1 MVTYY
6 QSVSY
11 ALLSVRLVEHIV
23 RDTQVLAKRRH
34 IGDVSVHMIGDM
46 RMTRMNAQHRGKR
59 YPTDV
64 LSFPTEDA
72 SDIGDIFICV
82 PQIIRQAK
90 RFDVTP
96 EEECVRMLAH
106 GVLHLLGYD
115 HQTKHDADTMFGLQE
130 KVVRKYI

>member
-6 QSVSY
+6 QTVDKR
-11 ALLSVRLVEHIV
+11 LLSIADIEQVVSA
-23 RDTQVLAKRRH
+23 TQRTVKCTPA
-34 IGDVSVHMIGDM
+34 DVSVHMIGDM
-46 RMTRMNAQHRGKR
+46 RMTTMNTQYRGKS

-72 SDIGDIFICV
+72 DDIGDIFICV

-90 RFDVTP
+90 EFGVTAK
-96 EEECVRMLAH
+96 EECTRMLVH

-115 HQTKHDADTMFGLQE
+115 HQTKRDADEMFSIQE
-130 KVVRKYI
+130 RVVKKYQ

>member
-6 QSVSY
+6 QTV
-11 ALLSVRLVEHIV
+11 ATTLLSVKKIEQVV
-23 RDTQVLAKRRH
+23 GATQKAVKRVSA
-34 IGDVSVHMIGDM
+34 DVSVHMIGDR
-46 RMTRMNAQHRGKR
+46 RMTTMNTLYRGKA

-90 RFDVTP
+90 QFRISP
-96 EEECVRMLAH
+96 REECVRMLVH

-115 HQTKHDADTMFGLQE
+115 HQTKDEADEMFRLQE
-130 KVVRKYI
+130 AIVTKQHV